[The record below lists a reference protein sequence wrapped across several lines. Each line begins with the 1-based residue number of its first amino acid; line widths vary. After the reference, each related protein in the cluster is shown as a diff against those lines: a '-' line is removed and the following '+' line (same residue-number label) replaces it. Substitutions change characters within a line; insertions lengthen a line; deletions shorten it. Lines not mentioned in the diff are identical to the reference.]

1 MTEPHW
7 IPPELVVRIHERQLE
22 IHGGASGTR
31 DIGLLES
38 ALNRSINARNYGET
52 DLCKLAALYGAG
64 IIKNHPFVDGN
75 KRTGF
80 VCVELFLELNGL
92 RLMSPD
98 DETLAAVLALAGGD
112 IDETHFADWLSENV
126 EETS

>member
-7 IPPELVVRIHERQLE
+7 IPPELVVRIRERQLE
-22 IHGGASGTR
+22 IYGGASGTR

-38 ALNRSINARNYGET
+38 ALNRSINAWNYGET

-64 IIKNHPFVDGN
+64 IINNYPFVDGN

-98 DETLAAVLALAGGD
+98 DETLAAVLVLAGGD

>member
-1 MTEPHW
+1 MTEPRW
-7 IPPELVVRIHERQLE
+7 IPAQLVPRIHERQLE
-22 IHGGASGTR
+22 VHGGAAGIR
-31 DIGLLES
+31 DAGLLES
-38 ALNRSINARNYGET
+38 ALNRPINAWNYGET
-52 DLCKLAALYGAG
+52 NLCTLAALYGAG

-112 IDETHFADWLSENV
+112 IDETHFADWLRETV
-126 EETS
+126 ETKT